1 MSKTGKIVIWA
12 VVAAVLTGILIWGLA
27 GKASFGAVWG
37 NFADTVKNLKVDD
50 FVDRLPDDA
59 QTGEHFEKAAEEI
72 ESISMR
78 FVDESITIVPTD
90 GDVIRVE
97 ETSSRTIKNEDVMHY
112 GTKNGELVVQS
123 GRVGRVFGWTGSY
136 GIDVRV
142 MIPRSF
148 AGTVDIET
156 VSGPME
162 IGETNAASALYGTT
176 SGDISVSG
184 GTHRELRID
193 SVSGSVGVKNTRSE
207 KLRADTMSGD
217 IEAQGSFSEVN
228 IDSTSG
234 SIWIETEEA
243 REIDTA
249 TTSGE
254 TAIRCMHAQTLEK
267 ITVDSVSGSVQVTL
281 PEESGFTLSFDTV
294 SGTENNDFAMK
305 QDTYADGHTKIKV
318 DTVSGSLY
326 MALGG
331 AS

>member
-207 KLRADTMSGD
+207 KLEGGYDVRGYRSAG
-217 IEAQGSFSEVN
+217 QLQRGQHRQHVGKHFGSKRKKPAR
-228 IDSTSG
+228 
-234 SIWIETEEA
+234 SIRLRQAEK
-243 REIDTA
+243 RLY
-249 TTSGE
+249 GV
-254 TAIRCMHAQTLEK
+254 CMRRRWK
-267 ITVDSVSGSVQVTL
+267 
-281 PEESGFTLSFDTV
+281 
-294 SGTENNDFAMK
+294 K
-305 QDTYADGHTKIKV
+305 
-318 DTVSGSLY
+318 
-326 MALGG
+326 
-331 AS
+331 